1 MGSVTLGHCHPNLYC
16 SVAELREVCRREPCA
31 AQARGEREA
40 VSIAKDVGPNWEA
53 VRDAAKE
60 LHLTSFS
67 RRRTQFKM
75 SRCPEKEICRQ
86 IAMSFE
92 GLEHASN
99 SQSLL
104 LVCDDRGGM
113 VV

>member
-1 MGSVTLGHCHPNLYC
+1 MGGVTLGHCHPNLYG

-31 AQARGEREA
+31 AQARGGQEV
-40 VSIAKDVGPNWEA
+40 VSIAKDVGPNCEA
-53 VRDAAKE
+53 I
-60 LHLTSFS
+60 LTRRKSFTS
-67 RRRTQFKM
+67 RHFPGGERNL
-75 SRCPEKEICRQ
+75 RCRERPKKEIFRQ

-99 SQSLL
+99 SMGLL
-104 LVCDDRGGM
+104 LVCDDLRGL